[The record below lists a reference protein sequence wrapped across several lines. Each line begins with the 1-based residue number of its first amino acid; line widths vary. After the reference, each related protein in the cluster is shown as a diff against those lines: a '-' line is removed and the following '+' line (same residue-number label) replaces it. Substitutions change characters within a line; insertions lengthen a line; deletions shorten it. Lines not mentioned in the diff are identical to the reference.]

1 MYFLAPRLEVKRG
14 LLSKG
19 LTVLGLST
27 MVALLAAVTI
37 VLSYAHYFI
46 YDPQVTPVQLYHNT
60 WSVARDNIYDQ
71 SRLKDWDQWEHK
83 YDHLIKTEDDALKYA
98 SEMVEHLN
106 ESYTKLLTASI
117 VERDRERADGHY
129 IGVGVELAARGSQL
143 TLKRVVPGG
152 PAELAGLKD
161 GDDFVSIDGK
171 DVSTWSIAM
180 LSDALKGEEGQA
192 VTLVMRRGA
201 SEFSV
206 TIARGKVPQSVVKTL
221 EVAPVTE
228 LQPSKQ
234 TKNRPPVT
242 GLKVIES
249 TAGGVGPVAPATGRV
264 GYIRIETFDQWSVHS
279 QVQEAMEKLANAD
292 ALVVD
297 LRDNPGGFIH
307 EAVRTAALFMDEGNV
322 TRLHLRMPEGGYMLT
337 DVNITRSQILLKANY
352 GLLHGLPVPMLHR
365 PPNLLKGRPVVLL
378 VNGNSASA
386 AEMFS
391 AALID
396 NGIATAIGTTTF
408 GKGIGQTYLP
418 IGNGHKLR
426 ITHLRAF
433 TPAGTFLGDAGQ
445 TVSNGIK
452 PAIRLEKS
460 GWGAYGSVTDN
471 QFQEA
476 VRFLEKRLNAKP

>member
-1 MYFLAPRLEVKRG
+1 MAV
-14 LLSKG
+14 
-19 LTVLGLST
+19 
-27 MVALLAAVTI
+27 LLAAATI

-46 YDPQVTPVQLYHNT
+46 YDPHVTPIELYHNT

-98 SEMVEHLN
+98 SEMVEHLD

-117 VERDRERADGHY
+117 VERDKERADGHY

-152 PAELAGLKD
+152 PGELAGLKD

-180 LSDALKGEEGQA
+180 LSDALKGDEGQTVA
-192 VTLVMRRGA
+192 LVMRRDGK
-201 SEFSV
+201 EFSV

-221 EVAPVTE
+221 EVAPVHSLE
-228 LQPSKQ
+228 PAGKKKRRL
-234 TKNRPPVT
+234 PVT
-242 GLKVIES
+242 RLQIVDG
-249 TAGGVGPVAPATGRV
+249 TAGGAKSAAPSSGRV

-279 QVQEAMEKLANAD
+279 QVQEAMEKLTDVD
-292 ALVVD
+292 ALVID

-322 TRLHLRMPEGGYMLT
+322 TNINLRMPKGGYMLT
-337 DVNITRSQILLKANY
+337 HVDITRSQILLRANY
-352 GLLHGLPVPMLHR
+352 GLIRDFPVPMLQR

-396 NGIATAIGTTTF
+396 NGVATAIGTTTF

-445 TVSNGIK
+445 TISNGVQ

-460 GWGAYGSVTDN
+460 GWGSYGSVNDN

-476 VRFLEKRLNAKP
+476 VRFLEQELNAKP